1 MIAIRR
7 RSSSYAVL
15 ACLLALSANGCGL
28 SAELERERDPD
39 PKLPP
44 SPSMTLSVEL
54 PPAVTPEAS
63 PSVSVQ
69 PESGCPPSGVRFRTD
84 LVEAAMGLRATS
96 LMLTNCGSKPY
107 ELNGYPSIQV
117 LDEAGDPLTGVRTVE
132 GTDQVPM
139 APEDPG
145 PRPLILAPGQTAY
158 ASLYWR
164 THYEKGT
171 HLRVASEKGR
181 EATTVRASDYLDIGP
196 ENILGTTA
204 WMPLDRDRS

>member
-7 RSSSYAVL
+7 GPARFAVL
-15 ACLLALSANGCGL
+15 ACLLALTTSGCGL

-44 SPSMTLSVEL
+44 SPSVTLSVEP

-63 PSVSVQ
+63 PSVPVQ
-69 PESGCPPSGVRFRTD
+69 EESGCPSSGVRFDTE
-84 LVEAAMGLRATS
+84 LVQGAMGLRATS
-96 LMLTNCGSKPY
+96 LILTNCGSRPY

-117 LDEAGDPLTGVRTVE
+117 LDEAGEPLSGVRTVE
-132 GTDQVPM
+132 GTDEVSM

-145 PRPLILAPGQTAY
+145 PEPLTLAPGESAY

-164 THYEKGT
+164 MNNEKGIY
-171 HLRVASEKGR
+171 LRVAPAKGR
-181 EATTVRASDYLDIGP
+181 EVTTVRAENYFDIGP
-196 ENILGTTA
+196 ENVLGTLP
-204 WMPLDRDRS
+204 WKPME

>member
-15 ACLLALSANGCGL
+15 ACLLALSASGCGL

-44 SPSMTLSVEL
+44 SPSVTLPVEL

-63 PSVSVQ
+63 PSVPVQ
-69 PESGCPPSGVRFRTD
+69 QESGCPASGVRLGTE
-84 LVEAAMGLRATS
+84 VVQGAMGLRATS
-96 LMLTNCGSKPY
+96 LTLANCGSRPY
-107 ELNGYPSIQV
+107 ELNGYPSITV
-117 LDEAGDPLTGVRTVE
+117 LDEAGAPLTGVRTVE
-132 GTDQVPM
+132 GTDEVSM

-145 PRPLILAPGQTAY
+145 PEPLTLAPGESAY

-164 THYEKGT
+164 MNNQKGIY
-171 HLRVASEKGR
+171 LRVAPAKGR
-181 EATTVRASDYLDIGP
+181 EVTTVRAEDYLDIGP
-196 ENILGTTA
+196 DNVLGTSP
-204 WMPLDRDRS
+204 WKPLE